1 MVDVI
6 PCKVCRISEQGRAA
20 RANLKH
26 VRVGFE
32 KKYCGGVRYY
42 PCQQPKGKRSRHML
56 SALDQQ

>member
-6 PCKVCRISEQGRAA
+6 ARKVCRIGEQGRAA
-20 RANLKH
+20 KANLKH

-42 PCQQPKGKRSRHML
+42 PCQQPEGNRSRHMSSGL
-56 SALDQQ
+56 NQH